1 MNKCEQ
7 CGKYA
12 TPTIRELRDEQILK
26 GMSNLKLSI
35 ITGLDK
41 GLTSRIMRFKHD
53 TTVRNYFKIKKA
65 IENYE

>member
-12 TPTIRELRDEQILK
+12 TPTIRQLRDEQILK
-26 GMSNLKLSI
+26 GMSNIELSTL
-35 ITGLDK
+35 TGLDK
-41 GLTSRIMRFKHD
+41 GMTSRIMRFKND